1 MQKKLKTTKAEQS
14 AQFLKFLSYVCLAS
28 ALADRTK
35 NFDVRYSA
43 RFIQDK
49 YGKQCRDLFVVLF
62 IKWVRGGRNLKGEA
76 YKTMWRLDRGVYDD
90 LQCAL
95 KEVEAMQMPTARDML
110 NILQSYGHTPKERVK
125 FFDKDG
131 ELVSEEIYKGQELA
145 EAKARK
151 KAIAAQRPY
160 FSALRL
166 EREAMHPGDRK

>member
-1 MQKKLKTTKAEQS
+1 MARTSKAENS

-62 IKWVRGGRNLKGEA
+62 IKWVRGGRNLDGVA

-90 LQCAL
+90 LQAAL
-95 KEVEAMQMPTARDML
+95 AEVEAMEMPTARDML

-125 FFDKDG
+125 FFDKG
-131 ELVSEEIYKGQELA
+131 GCLVSEHVYKGEELKI
-145 EAKARK
+145 AKAEK
-151 KAIAAQRPY
+151 KAIAAQRPI
-160 FSALRL
+160 FSELRKQ
-166 EREAMHPGDRK
+166 REAFHPGDQK